1 MRRIVIFLL
10 FLVPA
15 FLSEARGVQGSR
27 FGHVAECNDS
37 VFGISTTIPNGFVE
51 GQDIMTMI
59 QYAPNV
65 AWGEGVADS
74 NSNYLYCA
82 TAMSKDREC
91 MVLYPYLIFAKKYAE
106 RPFAFC
112 QTQFLSECSSAKA
125 DNGAAKVVK
134 LSDAEAKQWGN
145 ADTVYI
151 VDFPQA
157 KPLVKRYTH
166 CVAIYMAKAG
176 RTPIFLKLLFT
187 DKGYVERTAV
197 INKVKGCMRY
207 TDGAEAD
214 NNKVTLDSNRLLK
227 IHKHKVIPLLHG
239 EPAR

>member
-1 MRRIVIFLL
+1 MRRIFIFLL
-10 FLVPA
+10 LCGSVI
-15 FLSEARGVQGSR
+15 LSEARVFNGNW
-27 FGHVAECNDS
+27 FGHVPEYNDS
-37 VFGISTTIPNGFVE
+37 VFGISTTIPDGFVE

-65 AWGEGVADS
+65 AWGDGAADS

-112 QTQFLSECSSAKA
+112 QTKFLSECSSAKA
-125 DNGAAKVVK
+125 DNGATKVVK

-166 CVAIYMAKAG
+166 CVAIYIW
-176 RTPIFLKLLFT
+176 P
-187 DKGYVERTAV
+187 
-197 INKVKGCMRY
+197 
-207 TDGAEAD
+207 
-214 NNKVTLDSNRLLK
+214 RLGVRLYS
-227 IHKHKVIPLLHG
+227 
-239 EPAR
+239 